1 MLILLTIFFTY
12 LKMTEERSKR
22 RFLSVIF
29 TVLSF
34 RKPLLLRVFENNNL
48 FSHGSWQFFKQTN
61 VLPVQP
67 IYTEPRVQFC
77 FRLQHSHAIK
87 NFHGSEGSVSKKGW
101 YPCKSLSIRSKIS
114 PHPRKRDLSKKAI
127 YIHWNFSLLVLL
139 LKLALPTIITFCGFG

>member
-48 FSHGSWQFFKQTN
+48 FSHGS
-61 VLPVQP
+61 
-67 IYTEPRVQFC
+67 
-77 FRLQHSHAIK
+77 
-87 NFHGSEGSVSKKGW
+87 
-101 YPCKSLSIRSKIS
+101 
-114 PHPRKRDLSKKAI
+114 
-127 YIHWNFSLLVLL
+127 
-139 LKLALPTIITFCGFG
+139 